1 MSEQHSRAV
10 PDFPGSHPAGEE
22 PAAEVGPPP
31 PGSPI
36 GIMEVA
42 AASGFSPATVSRALR
57 GMPGVSAST
66 RVVVEKAAAT
76 LGYFPSPSASA
87 LITGRTNTFGIVAP
101 WVSRWFFSAVIDG
114 AQEVFGAAGYD
125 LLLYPV
131 TTPTTARGGYVVD
144 SRSIGKRVDGLLALN
159 VPLLHSSLASLQ
171 TLHIPV
177 VTVGT
182 AVQGLSGVLVDNE
195 LVGRMATR
203 HLLALGHRRI
213 AFFGDDDTSRT
224 DGFTV
229 ATDRARGYELEM
241 RDAGLEP
248 DARLFQVSG
257 FSIDGG
263 EAALHRAFSQPG
275 VPPPTA
281 IFAVSDEVAMGAMY
295 AARARGLRVPGDL
308 SIIGVDGHDFAYL
321 FDLSTVAQPV
331 KDQGRIAAR
340 LLLEQVNSPT
350 PRPPSVVS
358 VGCELIR
365 RGTTGPLGMPQPGP
379 AGGRDQ
385 SVAPVA

>member
-1 MSEQHSRAV
+1 MSEPEPPASPV
-10 PDFPGSHPAGEE
+10 TNGS
-22 PAAEVGPPP
+22 PAAEIGSLPL
-31 PGSPI
+31 GSPI
-36 GIMEVA
+36 GIVEVA

-57 GMPGVSAST
+57 GLPGVSAST
-66 RVVVEKAAAT
+66 RVAVEKAAAT

-131 TTPTTARGGYVVD
+131 ATPSDPRGGYVIN
-144 SRSIGKRVDGLLALN
+144 SRAIGKRVDGLLALN
-159 VPLLHSSLASLQ
+159 VPLMDSSLHSLQ

-195 LVGRMATR
+195 QVGRAATR

-213 AFFGDDDTSRT
+213 AFFGDDDGSHT

-229 ATDRARGYELEM
+229 ATDRARGFELEM

-248 DARLFQVSG
+248 DPQLFQVSG

-263 EAALHRAFSQPG
+263 EAALHRVFSQPG
-275 VPPPTA
+275 VAPPTA
-281 IFAVSDEVAMGAMY
+281 IFAVSDEVAMGAIY
-295 AARARGLRVPGDL
+295 AARSRGLSVPGDL
-308 SIIGVDGHDFAYL
+308 SIIGVDGHDLSYL

-340 LLLEQVNSPT
+340 LLLEQVTGPG

-358 VGCELIR
+358 VGTELIR
-365 RGTTGPLGMPQPGP
+365 RGTTGPLG
-379 AGGRDQ
+379 
-385 SVAPVA
+385 VAR